1 MQTIVATLLVAAVY
15 QPLPKWS
22 PIHGWELRINWRVPS
37 LAAISRFLLF
47 AGPICF
53 VLLTKVVMY
62 SERAPL
68 QNSQR
73 LSLLPFWRRSRVCPA
88 KPCSGRVHASYCES
102 LRALLRECDEPSRYH
117 VLWLQQA
124 KIWQELA
131 RLAVVI

>member
-15 QPLPKWS
+15 RPLPKWS

-62 SERAPL
+62 SEHSPL
-68 QNSQR
+68 QKSPKICCC
-73 LSLLPFWRRSRVCPA
+73 PFRGDPGFVLRS
-88 KPCSGRVHASYCES
+88 HALNGQMQVVVS
-102 LRALLRECDEPSRYH
+102 PF
-117 VLWLQQA
+117 VLY
-124 KIWQELA
+124 
-131 RLAVVI
+131 